1 MDKQDKDGHNQPKG
15 NRKLEEKKKKQMSQ
29 KNLIKKN

>member
-15 NRKLEEKKKKQMSQ
+15 NRKLEEKKRNRCHRKT
-29 KNLIKKN
+29 